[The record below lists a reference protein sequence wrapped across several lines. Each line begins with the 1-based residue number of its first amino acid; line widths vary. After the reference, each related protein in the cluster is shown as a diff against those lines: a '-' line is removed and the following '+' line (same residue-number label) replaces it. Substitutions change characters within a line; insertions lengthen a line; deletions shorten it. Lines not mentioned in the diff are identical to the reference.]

1 MMLSLL
7 LLVASMG
14 VMAQDKRMITV
25 HNGNNLQVFYGD
37 CFAAAVKAA
46 QSGDTLT
53 LSKGSF
59 SGVTID
65 KPLVIQGAGGY
76 SDRSGTNIDGNIIV
90 KLPEDDA
97 EGLVIEG
104 LYIGMRYPTYD
115 YSYSNNNYLQI
126 SSYINK
132 MIVRRCL
139 IYRIMFNQQQT
150 DSCRIEQCKTY
161 ELSGMQQCRDLFV
174 TNSIV
179 TVFNSP
185 GTTGSVM
192 ADHCIISNLHD
203 YVICRNSYVYYH
215 YTATE
220 GTPLYNCIY
229 VQQGSGSSQKI
240 DCINV
245 SNFGGCF
252 TNGYSWDDTKSGVPV
267 DPESTISIS
276 TDGTQIGIYGGTL
289 GYSPYSLN
297 PQITNS
303 EIAREVDADGK
314 LSVKITVEAAK
325 E

>member
-1 MMLSLL
+1 MKMMLSLL
-7 LLVASMG
+7 LLMASMG

-104 LYIGMRYPTYD
+104 LYLRA
-115 YSYSNNNYLQI
+115 N
-126 SSYINK
+126 SSYDKTFYLRLLNYVKK
-132 MIVRRCL
+132 MVLRRSL
-139 IYRIMFNQQQT
+139 FYSIRFDDMQA

-229 VQQGSGSSQKI
+229 AYQGSGSSQKI